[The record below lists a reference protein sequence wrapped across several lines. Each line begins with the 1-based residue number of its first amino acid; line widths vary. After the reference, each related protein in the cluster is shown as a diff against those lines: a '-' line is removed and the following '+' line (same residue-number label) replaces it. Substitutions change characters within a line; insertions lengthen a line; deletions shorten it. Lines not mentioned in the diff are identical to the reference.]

1 MERRY
6 FEAAELRAEDVGD
19 GVRRIVGYAAL
30 FNVRSNVIF
39 GAFQET
45 LLPGAFAESLAMDDV
60 RALWQ
65 HDTAQVLGRSKAGT
79 LVLAEDSKGLRVEIV
94 PPNTQVGRDALES
107 IARGDVDQM
116 SFGFTVPPGGE
127 DWREDVD
134 GMIVRSLRKVKL
146 WEVSPVTFP
155 AYPQT
160 EVGVRSFF
168 GDIPTIPAGVRGATA
183 TATGYSDRLRAQ
195 RARNKRAIE
204 LLSLEVVK

>member
-6 FEAAELRAEDVGD
+6 FEAVELRAEESGD
-19 GVRRIVGYAAL
+19 GVRRIVGYAAK
-30 FNVRSNVIF
+30 FNVRSSVIF
-39 GAFQET
+39 GAFQEMI
-45 LLPGAFAESLAMDDV
+45 LPGAFADSLGRDDV

-79 LVLAEDSKGLRVEIV
+79 LALAEDGTGLRVEIT

-107 IARGDVDQM
+107 IQRGDVDQM

-127 DWREDVD
+127 DWREEED
-134 GMIVRSLRKVKL
+134 GMIVRALSRVKL

-183 TATGYSDRLRAQ
+183 TADRDSDRLRAQ
-195 RARNKRAIE
+195 RARQRAIE
-204 LLSLEVVK
+204 LLSLEIVR